1 MFKSWL
7 RCLRR
12 LVIRM
17 KNLLIIIQ
25 WRRIKGKVL
34 TAYLEKIRKEIIH
47 ARRKNWNRLDP
58 ALFRKD
64 TVRSN
69 HSPKNRSRAIIADP
83 HPEIH
88 QNVQIRAVQN
98 VPQAS
103 VKSLHFIMSECLMNK
118 RDLNL
123 PKIRLK
129 NKKKNQMI
137 ASQATRAWR
146 KSSNSPKKPRSLK
159 GKR

>member
-1 MFKSWL
+1 M
-7 RCLRR
+7 
-12 LVIRM
+12 
-17 KNLLIIIQ
+17 
-25 WRRIKGKVL
+25 
-34 TAYLEKIRKEIIH
+34 
-47 ARRKNWNRLDP
+47 
-58 ALFRKD
+58 
-64 TVRSN
+64 
-69 HSPKNRSRAIIADP
+69 IADP

-137 ASQATRAWR
+137 ASQVTRACR
-146 KSSNSPKKPRSLK
+146 KSSNSPKRPRSLK
-159 GKR
+159 SKRLDSRKLCTT